1 MSDDIIKSLLESLT
15 DEQKANL
22 VNSLLETNDKKN
34 TPEKGELPKQE
45 EALPSQ
51 QEKDDNDFTMNRNST
66 TSKRRK
72 ETVKFKK
79 NTWKD
84 DGSEFSEIE
93 TPKVTRTPRNRKKPN
108 MVTVE
113 CHVCG
118 KEFKMNSSLVYGDY
132 QRCNRCGGK

>member
-22 VNSLLETNDKKN
+22 VKSLLDTNDKKDI
-34 TPEKGELPKQE
+34 PEESEPPKQE
-45 EALPSQ
+45 EVTPSQ

-72 ETVKFKK
+72 EAVKFKK

-84 DGSEFSEIE
+84 DKSEFSEIE
-93 TPKVTRTPRNRKKPN
+93 TPKVRRTPRNRKKPN

-118 KEFKMNSSLVYGDY
+118 KEFKMNSNLVYGEF